1 MNKKL
6 LTNVLV
12 LSGSI
17 LITSVTS
24 FLIGKNTAMRK
35 IKISIV
41 VLTYRNFTNIQNNI
55 KSIAKQTYK
64 DYEVIIQDDGS
75 PELYLGDVDPK
86 LINDTR
92 GKYAVVKLVHVRK

>member
-24 FLIGKNTAMRK
+24 FLIGKNTSVPKNTAGT
-35 IKISIV
+35 
-41 VLTYRNFTNIQNNI
+41 LYIQHNG
-55 KSIAKQTYK
+55 
-64 DYEVIIQDDGS
+64 DDGS

-92 GKYAVVKLVHVRK
+92 GKYAIVKLVHIRK